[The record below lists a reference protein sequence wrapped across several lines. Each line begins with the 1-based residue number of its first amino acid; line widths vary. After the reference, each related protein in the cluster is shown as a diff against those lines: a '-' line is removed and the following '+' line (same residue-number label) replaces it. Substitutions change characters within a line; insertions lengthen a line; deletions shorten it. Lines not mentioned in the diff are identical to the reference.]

1 MRVRTNRGALATGAV
16 VAAVLTLVTV
26 GDGSLPKPV
35 TKESLQAAPPAG
47 SALKPM
53 QPDPRLPT
61 FHREGEAP
69 REPPAPPPP
78 PPEPQREIL
87 EAVSSP
93 DALVF
98 QALRGALTYLAV
110 FLLGHFTLRRYG
122 VGGRW
127 AYASLGMM
135 SALVCVLSQTP
146 LQGWRNLIVLGNLS
160 YYLAIPIVAGLIMGF
175 SYRWRAGLEA
185 DGDDPAL
192 LEAALAAGPSEGGAT
207 PDPALVDTG
216 DAEYFG
222 GPVQVRTTFPVAFV
236 AALLSSGLFGLI
248 SVAFAIPAEIQGWMA
263 SGQQIPLN
271 KMVALAI
278 QSQLHVIWIMALMAP
293 VPFAALV
300 MLGHVILRAM
310 GKTSYRAYLVAGATA
325 PLLLT
330 LLLGPV
336 GFLLGLR
343 AAVPMAVAMS
353 VYRSMAG
360 LEPKAVKEDI
370 EVRDRRNLVGAD
382 HPRRRYS
389 RVIKA

>member
-1 MRVRTNRGALATGAV
+1 MRVRTSGGALAAGAV
-16 VAAVLTLVTV
+16 VAGVLSLVTV
-26 GDGSLPKPV
+26 GDGSSPKPV
-35 TKESLQAAPPAG
+35 TRESLQAAPLPEG
-47 SALKPM
+47 GLRPM
-53 QPDPRLPT
+53 QPDPRLPS
-61 FHREGEAP
+61 FHRDGEAP
-69 REPPAPPPP
+69 REPPGPPPP

-98 QALRGALTYLAV
+98 QAVRGALTYLAL
-110 FLLGHFTLRRYG
+110 FLLGHLTLRRYG

-127 AYASLGMM
+127 AYAGLG
-135 SALVCVLSQTP
+135 SVAALITVASQTP

-160 YYLAIPIVAGLIMGF
+160 YFLAIPIVAGLIMGF

-185 DGDDPAL
+185 DGDDPAV
-192 LEAALAAGPSEGGAT
+192 LEATLAAAQTKVE
-207 PDPALVDTG
+207 PALVDTG
-216 DAEYFG
+216 DAEYFS
-222 GPVQVRTTFPVAFV
+222 GPVQVRTSFPVAFV

-248 SVAFAIPAEIQGWMA
+248 SMAFAIPAEVQGWMA
-263 SGQQIPLN
+263 SGQQMPLN

-278 QSQLHVIWIMALMAP
+278 QSQLHVILLMGLMAP
-293 VPFAALV
+293 LPFAALV
-300 MLGHVILRAM
+300 MLGQVLLRAI

-343 AAVPMAVAMS
+343 AAVPMAVAMC

-370 EVRDRRNLVGAD
+370 EVRDRRNLMDAD

>member
-1 MRVRTNRGALATGAV
+1 MRVRTNGGALAAGAV
-16 VAAVLTLVTV
+16 LAAVLTFVTV
-26 GDGSLPKPV
+26 GDGSSPKPV
-35 TKESLQAAPPAG
+35 TKGSMQATPPPESG
-47 SALKPM
+47 LKPM
-53 QPDPRLPT
+53 QPDPRLPV

-69 REPPAPPPP
+69 PEPPGPPPP

-110 FLLGHFTLRRYG
+110 FVLGHLTLRRFG
-122 VGGRW
+122 IGGRW
-127 AYASLGMM
+127 AYAGLGMAT
-135 SALVCVLSQTP
+135 ALVCVASQTP

-160 YYLAIPIVAGLIMGF
+160 YFLAIPIFAGLIMGF
-175 SYRWRAGLEA
+175 TYRWRAGLEA

-192 LEAALAAGPSEGGAT
+192 LEATLAAAPTDAAAAEA
-207 PDPALVDTG
+207 ALVDTG
-216 DAEYFG
+216 AAEYFS

-248 SVAFAIPAEIQGWMA
+248 SMAFAIPAEVQGWMA
-263 SGQQIPLN
+263 SGQQMPLN

-278 QSQLHVIWIMALMAP
+278 QSQLHVIFLMGLMAP

-310 GKTSYRAYLVAGATA
+310 GKTSYRAYLVTGATA

-343 AAVPMAVAMS
+343 AAVPMAVAMC

-370 EVRDRRNLVGAD
+370 EVRDRRNLVAAD

-389 RVIKA
+389 RIIKA